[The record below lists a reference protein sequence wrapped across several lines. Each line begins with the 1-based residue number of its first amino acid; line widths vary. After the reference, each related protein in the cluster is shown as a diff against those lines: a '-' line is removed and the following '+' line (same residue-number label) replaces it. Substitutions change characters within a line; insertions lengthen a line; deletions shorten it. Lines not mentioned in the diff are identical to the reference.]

1 MSSTFRKI
9 AVNAINIAD
18 KAFGLRAMIRLDSEQ
33 NQKKHPLSGDREI
46 EWSWVLSHLPKESST
61 VLDFGCVDSPL
72 TSIAAHLGH
81 KVTGVDLREI
91 GYEMPGMNFIRGD
104 ILKLDFG
111 QTQFDSIINCSAIE
125 HVGLEGRY
133 GSEENSDGDL
143 LGMKRLHSLLAGR
156 GKMIMTIP
164 VGIDE
169 VVAPFHRIYGH
180 KRFPLLVEGYQI
192 HEEEYWH
199 KRDKNDRW
207 IVCDKDT
214 AFAVRGS
221 FEAYALGLFVLTK
234 SAV

>member
-1 MSSTFRKI
+1 
-9 AVNAINIAD
+9 
-18 KAFGLRAMIRLDSEQ
+18 
-33 NQKKHPLSGDREI
+33 
-46 EWSWVLSHLPKESST
+46 
-61 VLDFGCVDSPL
+61 
-72 TSIAAHLGH
+72 
-81 KVTGVDLREI
+81 
-91 GYEMPGMNFIRGD
+91 
-104 ILKLDFG
+104 
-111 QTQFDSIINCSAIE
+111 
-125 HVGLEGRY
+125 
-133 GSEENSDGDL
+133 
-143 LGMKRLHSLLAGR
+143 
-156 GKMIMTIP
+156 MTIP

-192 HEEEYWH
+192 HEEEYWY